1 MRRAGLTVELLPLSF
16 LGAAE
21 LKVSSGLALMV
32 FSGLATEEEEE
43 DEESFFLIAPA
54 SPVFFFTLS
63 LFAFT
68 ASVFT
73 LALTF

>member
-1 MRRAGLTVELLPLSF
+1 MELLLFSF
-16 LGAAE
+16 LGVVE
-21 LKVSSGLALMV
+21 LGASSGLALVV
-32 FSGLATEEEEE
+32 FNGFAIEE
-43 DEESFFLIAPA
+43 DEEEDSFFLGTTA

-63 LFAFT
+63 LLTFT